1 MADEEGALFESALND
16 APDVA
21 QPEPVQDTPEVVRD
35 EKGRFASKQPEP
47 EPVAEAPVMEA
58 QTEPEPKERD
68 QGIPPWRLREEAEAR
83 RAAEERAS
91 QHERQLAEMRTQL
104 AQLQQSKQP
113 PTPAPN
119 VFEDPDGYT
128 NYVQQQQA
136 SQLNQTRLETRFE
149 ISETL
154 IRDKMGDAKFE
165 ELKQWAHGRA
175 SDPAFEAKLLASRH
189 PWGEA
194 AKLFQQEQVL
204 TQVGSDPNAWFEKQ
218 LEERMSKDPAFQTK
232 LMERI
237 RGTVQQQR
245 PAPIT
250 QLPPSLNKATAAAP
264 MDSDGEDLSDAGLLK
279 TALRR

>member
-1 MADEEGALFESALND
+1 MADEDDALFESALND
-16 APDVA
+16 VPETA
-21 QPEPVQDTPEVVRD
+21 QPEPVQETPEVARD

-47 EPVAEAPVMEA
+47 EPVAEAPAEPIA
-58 QTEPEPKERD
+58 EPEPKERD

-83 RAAEERAS
+83 RAAEERAA
-91 QHERQLAEMRTQL
+91 QYERQLAEMR
-104 AQLQQSKQP
+104 AQQQQNRQP

-136 SQLNQTRLETRFE
+136 SQLNQTRLEQRFE
-149 ISETL
+149 LSETL
-154 IRDKMGDAKFE
+154 IRDKMGDEKFE
-165 ELKQWAHGRA
+165 DLRRWAQGRTQ
-175 SDPAFEAKLLASRH
+175 DPAFEAKLLASKH

-194 AKLFQQEQVL
+194 AKIYQQEQVL
-204 TQVGSDPNAWFEKQ
+204 SQVGSDPNAWFEKQ
-218 LEERMSKDPAFQTK
+218 LEERMSKDPTFQTK